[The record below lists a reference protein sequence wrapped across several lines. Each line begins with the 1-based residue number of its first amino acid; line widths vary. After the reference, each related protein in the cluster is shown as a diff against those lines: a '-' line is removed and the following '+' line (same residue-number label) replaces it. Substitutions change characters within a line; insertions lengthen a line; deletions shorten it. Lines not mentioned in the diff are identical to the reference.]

1 MSFRC
6 SAASRDDGEPLA
18 GSAPSDVRWLLLER
32 PGAWLPKAAESLEL
46 PDALTDPAR
55 AGVWAD
61 ARVQLIR
68 RPGGG
73 RTPDGLVALRAD
85 LAAGTLERAVV
96 SALDDVADAAWAPWS
111 GPLWLVCAHGR
122 RDVCCAE
129 LGRPVAARLAASDP
143 DATWETSHL
152 GGHRFAPTLLALPSG
167 VVLGRLA
174 GGGSADADAAASA
187 GGADLAAE
195 AVDALRAGRW
205 PDAAVLRG
213 RAGRPAAV
221 QAAEAHVVAARP
233 GLSLDAIGA
242 RIVQAPETGG
252 AVVVEVRTPDGAE
265 RLLVEPETRERRQSC
280 AEERLKPATSW
291 RVRGPVPVAPAA
303 GGGQ

>member
-1 MSFRC
+1 MRFRC

-46 PDALTDPAR
+46 PAALTDPAR

-61 ARVQLIR
+61 ARVQLVR

-73 RTPDGLVALRAD
+73 RTPDGLVAFRAD

-96 SALDDVADAAWAPWS
+96 STLDDVADAAWAPWPR
-111 GPLWLVCAHGR
+111 PLWLVCAHGR

-143 DATWETSHL
+143 AATWETSHL

-167 VVLGRLA
+167 VVLGRLD
-174 GGGSADADAAASA
+174 GGGSADAEAAA
-187 GGADLAAE
+187 

-221 QAAEAHVVAARP
+221 QAAEAHVLAARP
-233 GLSLDAIGA
+233 GLPLAAVEG
-242 RIVQAPETGG
+242 RIVQAPGAGG
-252 AVVVEVRTPDGAE
+252 GVVVEVRTPDGAE

-291 RVRGPVPVAPAA
+291 RVRGPAPIAPAA
-303 GGGQ
+303 GGSQ